1 MNTIVNAICH
11 QLIGAHELERK
22 LIISCERG
30 RLGLYDTLAIG
41 AVVGVLFILEP
52 IPVMNSVGSLRI
64 LDGDIFQFDTTRRTE
79 ELLIALSL
87 KISPFPSGKVQN
99 FTNL

>member
-1 MNTIVNAICH
+1 
-11 QLIGAHELERK
+11 
-22 LIISCERG
+22 
-30 RLGLYDTLAIG
+30 
-41 AVVGVLFILEP
+41 
-52 IPVMNSVGSLRI
+52 MNSVGSLRI